1 MHENMWNLIMEL
13 DVIRILI
20 LHVNMR
26 MNVFTEIQYV
36 ALEDWKLLWMNYLGQ
51 L

>member
-36 ALEDWKLLWMNYLGQ
+36 ALEDRKSLWMN
-51 L
+51 

>member
-13 DVIRILI
+13 DVIRILT

-26 MNVFTEIQYV
+26 MNVFQYV
-36 ALEDWKLLWMNYLGQ
+36 ALEDRKSLWMNYLGQ

>member
-13 DVIRILI
+13 DVVRILI

-26 MNVFTEIQYV
+26 MNVFTDIQYV
-36 ALEDWKLLWMNYLGQ
+36 ALEDWKLLWMSYLGQ